1 MKDGL
6 QTVTFDIWI
15 YDEHIIYNMRLMF
28 LQKDLNVIKKLTED
42 FLNLCD
48 WLKESKLGVY
58 FSGKKSKCKKE
69 NWRG

>member
-1 MKDGL
+1 
-6 QTVTFDIWI
+6 
-15 YDEHIIYNMRLMF
+15 MRLMF

-69 NWRG
+69 N